1 MADRDIAE
9 WVGAQ
14 TLTTPLVA
22 GDHISF
28 ERAGL
33 SLQFDMG
40 AWFVTIETN
49 IAAKLDNNMSNNRI
63 LGRMTAGT
71 GTVEWL
77 TIAQTKTWLSLDIT
91 NSVTYAGVQIRTAA
105 GTNKQLSYTTDGVAR
120 WFNRV
125 SGAESGSNAGA
136 NYNLSRCDDAGSVID
151 TPFTITRSTGLCTIT
166 NLTSPL
172 AVFTAAVTFPASTF
186 ATLPTASGVTGQ
198 TRRVTDRSQRL
209 ATSDGTNWR
218 DQDGNILT

>member
-9 WVGAQ
+9 WAGAQ
-14 TLTTPLVA
+14 TDAEPVVA
-22 GDHISF
+22 TDLISLY
-28 ERAGL
+28 RGGL
-33 SLQFDMG
+33 SYKWDFGTWKTGIDTSL
-40 AWFVTIETN
+40 AN
-49 IAAKLDNNMSNNRI
+49 KLDNSMSNNRI

-71 GTVEWL
+71 GIVEWL
-77 TIAQTKTWLSLDIT
+77 TAASIKTWLSLDIT
-91 NSVTYAGVQIRTAA
+91 NNVTYAAIQIRTAA

-136 NYNLSRCDDAGSVID
+136 NYNLTRCDDTGTVID

-166 NLTSPL
+166 NLTTPL

-198 TRRVTDRSQRL
+198 TRRVTDRAQRL